1 MTLTKRDIAAQ
12 ITAETG
18 MMRAQVLDVMQKTL
32 DSIAS
37 SLAKGN
43 RVELRNFGIFQ
54 VKVRKGR
61 IGRNPKRPEID
72 VPIAA
77 HAIVK
82 FKAGKEMRAEVLKLS
97 PKSVASR
104 REKNVA
110 NV

>member
-1 MTLTKRDIAAQ
+1 MTLTKRDIATQ
-12 ITAETG
+12 ITDETG
-18 MMRAQVLDVMQKTL
+18 MMRAQVLDVMQRTL
-32 DSIAS
+32 DCIAA

-61 IGRNPKRPEID
+61 VGRNPKRPEID

-82 FKAGKEMRAEVLKLS
+82 FKAGKEMRAQVLKLS
-97 PKSVASR
+97 PKSVSPR
-104 REKNVA
+104 REKNIA
-110 NV
+110 NA